1 MSTFGTSVKCSHR
14 FIGRSRLKLEEI
26 SFSICAT
33 FFSALFLHWICIFPS
48 FLATHN
54 ISHFF
59 QSWKLLYSEGILFV
73 DFHIINFINDSKKKI
88 IIRKLSWFEKKI
100 IGYLEVKLYLRNKE
114 FYLKF
119 FQNNSFTSRLNFKQ
133 NPFSSNIICF
143 YTTDCVGF
151 CLKFNREK
159 KTSCDVEIH
168 CDARDI
174 ENQYSDVHLPPQ
186 VKGRVANPAEKISWC
201 VIFQLGTPK
210 NVSGSGEFQWSTQNH
225 RNLWLFSLF
234 SGHWKTTEIASGQR
248 WNHYFFHWK
257 PLNSH

>member
-1 MSTFGTSVKCSHR
+1 MLSSLFFPLMSTFGTSVKCSHR

-73 DFHIINFINDSKKKI
+73 DFHIIYFIM
-88 IIRKLSWFEKKI
+88 IRKKI
-100 IGYLEVKLYLRNKE
+100 IGYLNVKLYPRNKE

-119 FQNNSFTSRLNFKQ
+119 FQNNSFSREFWGFTPRLNFKQ

-143 YTTDCVGF
+143 YTTH
-151 CLKFNREK
+151 E
-159 KTSCDVEIH
+159 
-168 CDARDI
+168 
-174 ENQYSDVHLPPQ
+174 P
-186 VKGRVANPAEKISWC
+186 VK
-201 VIFQLGTPK
+201 
-210 NVSGSGEFQWSTQNH
+210 
-225 RNLWLFSLF
+225 
-234 SGHWKTTEIASGQR
+234 
-248 WNHYFFHWK
+248 
-257 PLNSH
+257 SHMK